1 MKHREHLQKLILC
14 AAFAALTCLAT
25 LVIQVPSPL
34 SGFMNLGDALV
45 LTSAALLGPIYGT
58 AAAGI
63 GSCLAD
69 IISGYAIYAPATLV
83 IKSLMALALCFFLCL
98 IRRPRILACLLGGLA
113 AESVMV
119 LGYFAYD
126 GFFLGYGLGAAVG
139 IPANLMQAALGLLI
153 AMFLIPLL
161 KKIPY
166 IFH

>member
-1 MKHREHLQKLILC
+1 MKNGKHLHKLILC

-25 LVIQVPSPL
+25 LVIQIPSPL

-45 LTSAALLGPIYGT
+45 LTSAVLLGPVYGT

-69 IISGYAIYAPATLV
+69 VLSGYVVYAPATLV
-83 IKSLMALALCFFLCL
+83 IKSLMALVLCL
-98 IRRPRILACLLGGLA
+98 FLRVIHRPRFLAGLLGAIA
-113 AESVMV
+113 AETVMV

-126 GFFLGYGLGAAVG
+126 AFFLGFGMGAAVG
-139 IPANLMQAALGLLI
+139 IPANLIQAALGIVITMCLVPI
-153 AMFLIPLL
+153 L

-166 IFH
+166 IFD